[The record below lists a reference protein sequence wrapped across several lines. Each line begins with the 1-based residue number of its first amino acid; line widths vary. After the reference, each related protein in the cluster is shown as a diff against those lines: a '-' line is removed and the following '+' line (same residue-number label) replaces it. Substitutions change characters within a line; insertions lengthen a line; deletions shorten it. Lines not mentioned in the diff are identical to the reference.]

1 MATPA
6 ASYSGKGLI
15 VQLGLKDGAK
25 AIAITAP
32 AHYAELTDGHAIT
45 AKKMAP
51 ATGSFD
57 FVRLFASNEAALARD
72 QPWLE
77 QRLATGGM
85 LGASWTK

>member
-6 ASYSGKGLI
+6 ASCSGKGLI

-25 AIAITAP
+25 AI
-32 AHYAELTDGHAIT
+32 
-45 AKKMAP
+45 

-57 FVRLFASNEAALARD
+57 FVRLFASNEAALARN